1 MPDSDGMMSEMQMV
15 CPMRGGHITVEAVGP
30 GHPDKVCDQ
39 ISDAVL
45 DAALAGDPKS
55 RVAIE
60 STGKGRIKLIGEM
73 TTNTQIDLVEL
84 AMRVHREI
92 GYRDDEVGG
101 VDFDVVKQSNDIKQG
116 VDEDE
121 EKEQGAGD
129 QGIMVGYAVDTP
141 DYDYMPIAHTF
152 ARRLIRRLDEVR
164 NAGTLPFLRPDN
176 KSQVVM
182 RNGRVERVTIAT
194 QHTEDVELG
203 ELREA
208 VHQHVIMPV
217 VGDIA
222 FDRCQINGTGRFV
235 NGSFAADA
243 GVTGRKI
250 VVDQYGPWV
259 PVGGG
264 AFSGKDP
271 SKVDRTAAYM
281 ARYIAKT
288 IVMCDMAKE
297 ALVHLAYTIGFSE
310 PDSVSARV
318 FGASDSGFD
327 FEQWIRESFELSPSG
342 MVAFLDLTRPE
353 GWNYQDAAAYGPF
366 GRPQFPWEK
375 VIV

>member
-1 MPDSDGMMSEMQMV
+1 MV
-15 CPMRGGHITVEAVGP
+15 CPLRGGHITVESVGP

-45 DAALAGDPKS
+45 DAALAGDPNS

-60 STGKGRIKLIGEM
+60 STGKSRIKLIGEM
-73 TTNTQIDLVEL
+73 TTNSEIDLPEL

-101 VDFDVVKQSNDIKQG
+101 VDVDIVKQSGDIAQG
-116 VDEDE
+116 TNLKV
-121 EKEQGAGD
+121 KGAGD

-141 DYDYMPIAHTF
+141 DFDYMPIAYTL
-152 ARRLIRRLDEVR
+152 ARRLIQRLDAVR
-164 NAGTLPFLRPDN
+164 NARTLTFLRPDC

-182 RNGRVERVTIAT
+182 RNGKVERVTIAT
-194 QHTEDVELG
+194 QHTADVELD

-208 VHQHVIMPV
+208 VHREIIVPV
-217 VGDIA
+217 VGDIP
-222 FDRCQINGTGRFV
+222 FDPRQINGTGRFV

-281 ARYIAKT
+281 ARHIAKT
-288 IVMCDMAKE
+288 IVMRKMATE
-297 ALVHLAYTIGFSE
+297 AVIHFAFTIGLTE
-310 PDSVSARV
+310 PDSVGVRV
-318 FGASDSGFD
+318 FGAEDPEFN
-327 FEQWIRESFELSPSG
+327 FENWIRDNFPLSPGG
-342 MVAFLDLTRPE
+342 MIEYLGLTKPE
-353 GWNYQDAAAYGPF
+353 GWSYQSAASYGHF
-366 GRPQFPWEK
+366 GRPEFPWEK
-375 VIV
+375 VTV

>member
-1 MPDSDGMMSEMQMV
+1 MSMV
-15 CPMRGGHITVEAVGP
+15 CPLRGGHITVESVGP

-45 DAALAGDPKS
+45 DAALAGDPNS

-60 STGKGRIKLIGEM
+60 TTGKGRIKLIGEM
-73 TTNTQIDLVEL
+73 TTNSEIDLPAL

-101 VDFDVVKQSNDIKQG
+101 VDVDVVQQSGDIAMGTNMK
-116 VDEDE
+116 VR
-121 EKEQGAGD
+121 GAGD
-129 QGIMVGYAVDTP
+129 QGIMAGYAVDTP
-141 DYDYMPIAHTF
+141 EHDYMPIAYTL
-152 ARRLIRRLDEVR
+152 ARRLIQRLVTVR
-164 NAGTLPFLRPDN
+164 EDGILTFLRPDC

-182 RNGRVERVTIAT
+182 QNGTVQRVTIAT
-194 QHTEDVELG
+194 QHIAEVELE

-208 VHQHVIMPV
+208 VHREVIVPV

-235 NGSFAADA
+235 NGSFSADA
-243 GVTGRKI
+243 GLTGRKI

-281 ARYIAKT
+281 ARHIAKT
-288 IVMCDMAKE
+288 IVVNGMAKE
-297 ALVHLAYTIGFSE
+297 ALVHLAYTIGFTE
-310 PDSVSARV
+310 PDSVGVRV
-318 FGASDSGFD
+318 FDAEDSAFN
-327 FEQWIRESFELSPSG
+327 FEAWIRETFPLSPG
-342 MVAFLDLTRPE
+342 DMIAYLGLTAPA
-353 GWNYQDAAAYGPF
+353 GWSYQDAAAYGHF
-366 GRPQFPWEK
+366 GRPQFPWED
-375 VIV
+375 VG